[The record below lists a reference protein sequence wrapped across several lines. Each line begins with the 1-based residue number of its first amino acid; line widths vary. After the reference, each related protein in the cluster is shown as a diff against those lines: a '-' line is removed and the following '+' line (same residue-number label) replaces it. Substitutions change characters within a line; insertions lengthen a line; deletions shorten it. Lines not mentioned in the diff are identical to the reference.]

1 MSDPLLALHQE
12 PRLLEAY
19 EVAHRLK
26 CSQEHVRRLVRE
38 GKLAVVYIGKR
49 AWRVSPQDLQAFL
62 DKQRTL
68 NGNGNGNGHRSPD
81 SAEA

>member
-1 MSDPLLALHQE
+1 MLSEDPVLPLHHE

-26 CSQEHVRRLVRE
+26 CSQEHVRRLVRG

-49 AWRVSPQDLQAFL
+49 SWRVDPLDLKAFI
-62 DKQRTL
+62 DAQKAA
-68 NGNGNGNGHRSPD
+68 GNGNGNGHR
-81 SAEA
+81 